1 MILPSSWA
9 TEPWLLYE
17 ISPEMSRRKRREQP
31 GPSGFLVVD
40 KPAGQTS
47 HDLVDAAR
55 RWLGTQRIGH
65 LGTLDP
71 QATGVLPLAVRDAT
85 KLIPFVPA
93 APKIYRGIIH
103 LGVETDTFD
112 GDGTITHRHD
122 GALPELRR
130 IEAALASF
138 VGEHEQTPP
147 MFSAVKHGGVP
158 LYRLARRGER
168 VERAPRKVR
177 ISEIELLSRS
187 DADLE
192 VRVEC
197 SPGTYVRVIAADL
210 GDQLGCGAYLKTL
223 CRLQSGPFTLE
234 HAHPFE
240 RLERAAEDADARLV
254 SGFLL
259 RPSAALGLP
268 TLKLRPGEAQRVRNG
283 AALPTGGTPRS
294 VGERVAAL
302 DPTGTLIAILEVAD
316 DRRLRPLR
324 VLGGAH

>member
-1 MILPSSWA
+1 MG
-9 TEPWLLYE
+9 
-17 ISPEMSRRKRREQP
+17 RRRRREQP

-40 KPAGQTS
+40 KPAGRTS
-47 HDLVDAAR
+47 HDVVDAAR
-55 RWLGTQRIGH
+55 RWLGTQRVGH

-93 APKIYRGIIH
+93 EPKVYRGIIH

-112 GDGTITHRHD
+112 GDGTVTHRFS
-122 GALPELRR
+122 GELPATARVE
-130 IEAALASF
+130 EALASF
-138 VGEHEQTPP
+138 VGDHQQTPP
-147 MFSAVKHGGVP
+147 MYSAVKRQGVP

-177 ISEIELLSRS
+177 IAAIELLER
-187 DADLE
+187 DGADLE
-192 VRVEC
+192 VRVVC

-234 HAHPFE
+234 QSHPFDE
-240 RLERAAEDADARLV
+240 LDRAAEAEVGSV
-254 SGFLL
+254 SRALL
-259 RPSAALGLP
+259 RPAAALGLP
-268 TLKLRPGEAQRVRNG
+268 TLRLRPGDAERVRNG
-283 AALPTGGTPRS
+283 AALPTGGVARP
-294 VGERVAAL
+294 VGERLAAL

-324 VLGGAH
+324 VLGGAR